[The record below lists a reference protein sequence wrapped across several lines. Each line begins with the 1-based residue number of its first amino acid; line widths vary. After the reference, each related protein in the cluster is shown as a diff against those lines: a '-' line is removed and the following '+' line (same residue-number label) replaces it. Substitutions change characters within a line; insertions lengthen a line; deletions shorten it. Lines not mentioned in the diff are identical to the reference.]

1 MTDEEK
7 LMANIEDIFPYK
19 EQRIMMFAYTAFI
32 ELLEY
37 QKEKINNKVIWE
49 CYINGL
55 KKMMNNDLELIKE
68 KTNEK

>member
-1 MTDEEK
+1 MEDKEK
-7 LMANIEDIFPYK
+7 LMAYIDK
-19 EQRIMMFAYTAFI
+19 EQSVMISAYTAFI
-32 ELLEY
+32 ELLKY

-68 KTNEK
+68 QTND